1 MYADRFTG
9 PARFNPG
16 GLAAAVGINA
26 AVLSA
31 LMVAVPHVVPT
42 GERPPITI
50 VHIPLD
56 PPPEPTPPPEPAVRS
71 EARSVRPMPDAPKPI
86 IDVPPVTDGPIAF
99 ADPPLSTFENLGA
112 GNGMD
117 AGVALD
123 PPKPAPP
130 VIAPP
135 GVDPRYAGDLQPA
148 YPPAERRMGNEGRVT
163 VRVLVGADGRVK
175 RVEKVSAASDA
186 FFRATEEQA
195 LRRWR
200 FRPGTRDGV
209 PEEAWRTMT
218 VTFILE

>member
-16 GLAAAVGINA
+16 GLAAAIGINV

-31 LMVAVPHVVPT
+31 LMVAAPHVIPV
-42 GERPPITI
+42 GKRPPITI
-50 VHIPLD
+50 VNVPLD
-56 PPPEPTPPPEPAVRS
+56 PAPEPLPPEPAPRS
-71 EARSVRPMPDAPKPI
+71 EARPKPSMPDAPKPI
-86 IDVPPVTDGPIAF
+86 VDVPPVTDGLILP
-99 ADPPLSTFENLGA
+99 ADPPLPTFESPGTGSGA
-112 GNGMD
+112 D
-117 AGVALD
+117 TGVTID

-163 VRVLVGADGRVK
+163 VRVLVGTDGRVK
-175 RVEKVSAASDA
+175 RVEKVSAANEA
-186 FFRATEEQA
+186 FFRATQEQA

-200 FRPGTRDGV
+200 FRPGTRNGV

-218 VTFILE
+218 VTFVLE